1 MSSTTRALRCCA
13 VGVMGAVIGLG
24 ACQAPDLAQPRQLGE
39 PDRGTGAGHESE
51 RHPDGDPRH
60 DGGLQPR
67 AGPQHDSRRAA
78 PWRPDPLPPLPARR
92 LRGSPGI
99 RRSRALGVGD
109 LDDRVRE
116 LEKRAGA
123 FASGRKPQPV
133 LELLTTI
140 VQGSAGRD
148 GKWRS
153 RLSDKV
159 IREHLDAARR
169 HRAILLLG
177 IQPGRATFLD
187 EVKAYEKWLQ
197 QPDVGLALDPEWA
210 MKPGQVP
217 MRVFGQ
223 TTGREVN
230 QVTGWVGSLVVRHRL
245 PEKVVVIHELAP
257 NIVRDEEVIQS
268 RKGVALIKSVDGI
281 GSRAMKEETW
291 RKLTTKLAEGHAGG
305 LQALLRGGWRV
316 RAADDA
322 CRGARTQTDRRL
334 RPLRVDTVRLRGRWR
349 RARRATSRPRRPMA
363 CASHPGESEPP
374 AATLGPLGRA
384 DRLNWL
390 AKKRRRNT
398 SNQRRMSRGR
408 RPGARQPGS
417 QRASRRPRRRARHAT
432 TGTRPSRGGSPSAAG
447 GRG

>member
-13 VGVMGAVIGLG
+13 AGVMGAVIGLG
-24 ACQAPDLAQPRQLGE
+24 ACQAPDLAQPGSSA
-39 PDRGTGAGHESE
+39 DRTAAQVPPTSPSDTPTET
-51 RHPDGDPRH
+51 PATTAAATP
-60 DGGLQPR
+60 
-67 AGPQHDSRRAA
+67 SRI
-78 PWRPDPLPPLPARR
+78 PARLRELPRGGRTLFPHYR
-92 LRGSPGI
+92 LVGYAGAPGSAALG
-99 RRSRALGVGD
+99 RLGVGD

-187 EVKAYEKWLQ
+187 EVEAYEKWLK

-230 QVTGWVGSLVVRHRL
+230 QVTGWVGSLVARHRL
-245 PEKVVVIHELAP
+245 PEKVIVVHELAP
-257 NIVRDEEVIQS
+257 NIVRDEEVVQS

-291 RKLTTKLAEGHAGG
+291 RKLTAKLPKGM
-305 LQALLRGGWRV
+305 RV
-316 RAADDA
+316 GFKLFFQED
-322 CRGARTQTDRRL
+322 
-334 RPLRVDTVRLRGRWR
+334 
-349 RARRATSRPRRPMA
+349 
-363 CASHPGESEPP
+363 GEF
-374 AATLGPLGRA
+374 GPLMTPA
-384 DRLNWL
+384 EVL
-390 AKKRRRNT
+390 ALKPT
-398 SNQRRMSRGR
+398 VDYVLFE
-408 RPGARQPGS
+408 
-417 QRASRRPRRRARHAT
+417 
-432 TGTRPSRGGSPSAAG
+432 
-447 GRG
+447 